1 VGGTYPKPLEALR
14 TGSLLAASI
23 VDVMPEQREPS
34 LPDRIGEYTPTEK
47 IGEGGFGVV
56 YAATAPD
63 GTAVAIKV
71 LRPELSNNAEVRERL
86 RREAIASRAITSD
99 RVARVLGH
107 DTETERPYIVME
119 LVQGSTLTEH
129 VAEHGPLAGAMLT
142 SVAVAMAEALRDIQ
156 ASGVLHR
163 DLKPSNVML
172 GPDGIKILDFGIAAI
187 SEAAD
192 FTQTGAV
199 LGSASWMSPEQITGV
214 IVEASSDVFAMGL
227 VLAFAALGRHPYG
240 EGRPEALMYRMVQG
254 QADLEGI
261 SGPSRRLIEAMLRSE
276 PQARP
281 TVDAVIEVLS
291 GSSSNSDL
299 LNPDPLAASSSAPP
313 LPDATRIIP
322 SAPPSPRPDAN
333 RPKRG
338 KRVAAAALVLLLA
351 GAAIAAA
358 TLQSRST
365 SDDVSTAAEEA
376 QIAPT
381 TTDAAP
387 TTTEAAPTTTEN
399 KVEVA
404 ITTTTLPA
412 VPVYEVYEWDD
423 GYTLR
428 WNPCDNPIS
437 IYLNNSDSSLSNET
451 VAAAARFLTA
461 QAAELST
468 ITDQV
473 IIYRGLSEDQT
484 RTGYVGGEQILIQ
497 ISEGD
502 DGTLDSESS
511 YAGSSRPSVDRVSG
525 STQEIDGF
533 QIHVRS
539 NNVRALDNELVN
551 ESKRLLMFYL
561 GSAFGLGNLEE
572 SDFIGF
578 GVTDPLQMRAERMN
592 WDAIFGWWD
601 ESEWGPGDKLGMYIA
616 QLGNC
621 F

>member
-1 VGGTYPKPLEALR
+1 
-14 TGSLLAASI
+14 
-23 VDVMPEQREPS
+23 MPDQRDPS

-86 RREAIASRAITSD
+86 RREAIASQAITSD
-99 RVARVLGH
+99 RVARVLDH
-107 DTETERPYIVME
+107 DTEIERPYIVME

-129 VAEHGPLAGAMLT
+129 VAQHGPLAGAMLT

-227 VLAFAALGRHPYG
+227 VLAFAALGHHPYG

-254 QADLEGI
+254 QPDLEGI

-299 LNPDPLAASSSAPP
+299 LSPDPLAASSSAPP

-322 SAPPSPRPDAN
+322 SAPPSPRPDVN

-338 KRVAAAALVLLLA
+338 KLFAAAALVLLLA

-358 TLQSRST
+358 TLQSTST
-365 SDDVSTAAEEA
+365 SDDVSTAAEEV

-381 TTDAAP
+381 ATQAAP
-387 TTTEAAPTTTEN
+387 PTTEEVQIAPTATQAAPPTTE
-399 KVEVA
+399 KRVEVA
-404 ITTTTLPA
+404 RTTTTTTTLPA
-412 VPVYEVYEWDD
+412 VPVYKIREQN
-423 GYTLR
+423 GNTFR
-428 WNPCDNPIS
+428 WNRCQNPIS
-437 IYLNNSDSSLSNET
+437 IYLNNSDSSLSDDT
-451 VAAAARFLTA
+451 VAAVARFLTA

-468 ITDQV
+468 ITDHV
-473 IIYRGLSEDQT
+473 IIYRGLSED
-484 RTGYVGGEQILIQ
+484 RLSNNYVGGERILIQ
-497 ISEGD
+497 ISGGGD
-502 DGTLDSESS
+502 GILDSEST
-511 YAGSSRPSVDRVSG
+511 YAGNSNFSWDRTSG
-525 STQEIDGF
+525 STREIDSVG
-533 QIHVRS
+533 IHLRS
-539 NNVRALDNELVN
+539 TFVEPRVNLDNDGSVGFELADK
-551 ESKRLLMFYL
+551 SKRLIMYYL
-561 GSAFGLGNLEE
+561 GLSFGLDDLVE

-578 GVTDPLQMRAERMN
+578 GVTDTTQMFAERMN
-592 WDAIFGWWD
+592 W
-601 ESEWGPGDKLGMYIA
+601 ESIRLYGYSTIRPEWGPGDKLGMYIS